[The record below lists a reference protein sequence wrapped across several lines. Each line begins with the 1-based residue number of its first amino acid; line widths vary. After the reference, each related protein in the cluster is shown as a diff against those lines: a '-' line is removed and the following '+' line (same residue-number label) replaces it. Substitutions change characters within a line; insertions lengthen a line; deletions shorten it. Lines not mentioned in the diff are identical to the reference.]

1 MNNTLKK
8 YNITEEV
15 LDRAVEAAR
24 EADGSILPKIR
35 EILEAQIRA
44 VYPILTEAAF
54 AAGFEEARKKVEDAA
69 ERYDSQRDRANWN
82 DPFREG
88 KMAGFRASL
97 AALTDTEGR
106 GPGSIEGRQEPPAAT
121 TDSVVNTNPEGG
133 EN

>member
-1 MNNTLKK
+1 MPDSVGKWGVPDD
-8 YNITEEV
+8 V
-15 LDRAVEAAR
+15 LVRAVEAAR

-69 ERYDSQRDRANWN
+69 ERYDSQRDRANWL
-82 DPFREG
+82 DPFRKG
-88 KMAGFRASL
+88 KTAGFVAAL

-106 GPGSIEGRQEPPAAT
+106 DE
-121 TDSVVNTNPEGG
+121 
-133 EN
+133 